1 MKKFNDLEKEVYAA
15 FVEQQWGH
23 DEKSAEAF
31 VADWSDD
38 LEPDLGDLSHAYVEI
53 QLDVGGIVRE
63 ERKPIEE
70 CLAHGVR
77 VRARYIETLKVIEA
91 DAIKGKVGHAVVRSI
106 KNNVLDEAWSVL
118 RTLFNA
124 VTEDG
129 RASDGDIAAR
139 ARHLA
144 ELFET
149 DSVLSSED
157 LARYAGVFRN
167 QFGGIQAIV
176 ADKDDA

>member
-1 MKKFNDLEKEVYAA
+1 MKKFTDLEKQVYAA
-15 FVEQQWGH
+15 FVEHQWGH

-31 VADWSDD
+31 VDDWSDD
-38 LEPDLGDLSHAYVEI
+38 LEPDLEDLSHAYIEI
-53 QLDVGGIVRE
+53 QLDVDGIVRE

-70 CLAHGVR
+70 CLTHGVR
-77 VRARYIETLKVIEA
+77 VRARYIETLKVIES
-91 DAIKGKVGHAVVRSI
+91 DAIKVNVGHAVVRSI

-118 RTLFNA
+118 RALFDA
-124 VTEDG
+124 VTEG
-129 RASDGDIAAR
+129 GKASDGDTAAR
-139 ARHLA
+139 ARHLW

-149 DSVLSSED
+149 TSVLSSED
-157 LARYAGVFRN
+157 LAYYTGTFRN